1 MSIYLNIYYRSF
13 NNVVEKFELCL
24 SIIRSFNGV
33 SFQWLDIPLV
43 SEENDIT
50 SIKKFLISTLNLS
63 HEYYII

>member
-1 MSIYLNIYYRSF
+1 MSIYLYIYYRSF

-63 HEYYII
+63 HEYYI